1 MKQTAHALVL
11 GSLAALFSVSALAD
25 HDSHNGAGWANM
37 PNDIH
42 NTRIE
47 DGLSGTEFRDFVAK
61 GAGAD
66 TANRYPDSTTRMRPS
81 IDTTTVSRG
90 GSRR

>member
-1 MKQTAHALVL
+1 
-11 GSLAALFSVSALAD
+11 
-25 HDSHNGAGWANM
+25 M

-47 DGLSGTEFRDFVAK
+47 DGLSGTEFRDFVRQ

-66 TANRYPDSTTRMRPS
+66 TVNHYLESAVTLQSGAGNATIM
-81 IDTTTVSRG
+81 RG